1 MYSIKNSIWVF
12 LLILF
17 AFNNYAQVDDLDQ
30 MIEQAI
36 LLSPKIKM
44 LKAKKDAAYNRI
56 EQNSNLPDP
65 LLTLGLVNVP
75 TNSFS
80 LTQDPMTQKF
90 VGLKQTFPFPGK
102 LSAIEDAAAI
112 DTSIVYQEIWDA
124 ENEIRKNVSKKYYEL
139 SYLRRAILLSEESKR
154 LLEEISEVVGAKYM
168 VSSASQQNLIKV
180 QLEITNILEKLENL
194 RSKERSVVAE
204 LNAFLLRSADDEIKT
219 DTFDDI
225 DFLEINISELDSIA
239 RIYRPFLKGLKLAE
253 DKARLKQYV
262 AEKEFYPNIMVGV
275 QYSFRDKLAATGV
288 ALNDLFSVVLG
299 FSVPLNYGGK
309 ISSKVEESI
318 SLQQFYSEQYS
329 FAIQNLSGNFGSAV
343 SQLESLEERITLF
356 EEGLVPQAEQ
366 NFKSALASYQVNE
379 VDFINVIDA
388 QDQLYKIETN
398 LYRLKADYLKQISD
412 LEFLIGTN
420 LTK

>member
-1 MYSIKNSIWVF
+1 MRSINFILTVIIILTNNFYLTAQPQKLD
-12 LLILF
+12 LLIEES
-17 AFNNYAQVDDLDQ
+17 
-30 MIEQAI
+30 IR
-36 LLSPKIKM
+36 LSPKLKM
-44 LKAKKDAAYNRI
+44 LEAKRSASFSRI
-56 EQNSNLPDP
+56 DQNSNLPDP
-65 LLTLGLVNVP
+65 VLTLGLVNIP

-80 LTQDPMTQKF
+80 FDQDPMTQKF
-90 VGLKQTFPFPGK
+90 VGLRQTFPFPGK

-139 SYLRRAILLSEESKR
+139 SYLRRAVLLSEESKR
-154 LLEEISEVVGAKYM
+154 LLEEISEVVSAKYM

-180 QLEITNILEKLENL
+180 LLEITNILEKLENL
-194 RSKERSVVAE
+194 RSKEGSVVAE
-204 LNAFLLRSADDEIKT
+204 LNAFLLRSADAEIKT

-225 DFLEINISELDSIA
+225 DFLEINVSELDSIA
-239 RIYRPFLKGLKLAE
+239 RMYRPFLRGLKLAE

-299 FSVPLNYGGK
+299 FSLPLNYGGK

-343 SQLESLEERITLF
+343 SQLESLEERIKLF
-356 EEGLVPQAEQ
+356 EEGLLPQAEQ

-398 LYRLKADYLKQISD
+398 LYRLKADYLKLISD
-412 LEFLIGTN
+412 LEFLVGTN